1 MSLPTRG
8 RQLGTLVALAAAY
21 FLAGQLG
28 LRFAY
33 VPPGVSAVWLPAGIA
48 LAAFLI
54 FGRWIWVGVAAGAL
68 AVGLAGKDGS
78 VLTLLNAAGSTL
90 EALVGAYLLDRYA
103 GGWQFVDR
111 PVDVVRF
118 AVLAALGSTALGATF
133 GVASLAVSGAVRPAQ
148 YGMAWLTW
156 WLGDA
161 SGIFVVTPLIVV
173 LGVKDWVRWG
183 LRRVL
188 EGFALL
194 VLTVGLALFVFGSRA
209 AFRHPLAYLPMPLF
223 IWAAFRFGQRGA
235 AVTVALVY
243 AIALYGTLEGAGPF
257 ASPRPHDALLLLG
270 VYTCVAA
277 VTSLILAAVVSDR
290 TRDEEQLRQM
300 STSDSL
306 TGLANYGRLVEV
318 LESEIQRS
326 LRTERPFSALFL
338 DVDGLKKMNDHHGHL
353 VGSRALVRLSTA
365 LRQTCRTID
374 TAARYGGDEFAI
386 VLPETEEE
394 EALQVAAR
402 ITDFLAADTEQ
413 PPVRVSIGVAVYPTD
428 GDTPSAL
435 LAAADTALY
444 WEKTRSLKA

>member
-21 FLAGQLG
+21 FVAGKLG
-28 LRFAY
+28 MRAAY
-33 VPPGVSAVWLPAGIA
+33 IPPGVTAIWLPAGIA
-48 LAAFLI
+48 IAAFLV
-54 FGRWIWVGVAAGAL
+54 FGRWVWAGVFVGAL
-68 AVGLAGKDGS
+68 VVGLTSANGP
-78 VLTLLNAAGSTL
+78 LLSLLIAAGSTL
-90 EALVGAYLLDRYA
+90 EGMLGAYLLVRYA
-103 GGWQFVDR
+103 HGWQFVDR

-118 AVLAALGSTALGATF
+118 ALLAALASTALGATI
-133 GVASLAVSGAVRPAQ
+133 GIASLALGGVARPAQ
-148 YGMAWLTW
+148 YAQAWLTW
-156 WLGDA
+156 FTGDA
-161 SGIFVVTPLIVV
+161 SGIFVVTPLIVA
-173 LGVKDWVRWG
+173 LGVRDWISWN

-188 EGFALL
+188 EGLALL
-194 VLTVGLALFVFGSRA
+194 VLTIALAQFVFGSEA
-209 AFRHPLAYLPMPLF
+209 TMSHPLAYLPMPLF

-243 AIALYGTLEGAGPF
+243 AIALFGTLRGTGPF
-257 ASPRPHDALLLLG
+257 ASVRPNDALLLLG
-270 VYTCVAA
+270 LYACVTAS
-277 VTSLILAAVVSDR
+277 TSLLLAAVVSDR
-290 TRDEEQLRQM
+290 MRDEEQLRLM

-353 VGSRALVRLSTA
+353 VGSRALVRLAAA
-365 LRQTCRTID
+365 LRKTCRAID

-428 GDTPSAL
+428 GDTSSAL

-444 WEKTRSLKA
+444 WEKTRSAKA

>member
-1 MSLPTRG
+1 VSFRTRG

-21 FLAGQLG
+21 FVAAKLG
-28 LRFAY
+28 LRLAY
-33 VPPGVSAVWLPAGIA
+33 IHPGVSAVWLPAGIS
-48 LAAFLI
+48 LAAFLV
-54 FGRWIWVGVAAGAL
+54 FGRWVWVGVFAGAL
-68 AVGLAGKDGS
+68 IVGLTSANGM
-78 VLTLLNAAGSTL
+78 LLSLLIAVVCTL
-90 EALVGAYLLDRYA
+90 EAMLGAYLLDRYA
-103 GGWQFVDR
+103 RGWQFVDR

-118 AVLAALGSTALGATF
+118 ALLAALATTALGATF
-133 GVASLAVSGAVRPAQ
+133 GVASLAFAGAARPAE
-148 YGMAWLTW
+148 YGTAWVTW
-156 WLGDA
+156 WTGDA

-173 LGVKDWVRWG
+173 LGVRDWVHWN

-188 EGFALL
+188 EGVALL
-194 VLTVGLALFVFGSRA
+194 ALTVTLAVFVFASEA
-209 AFRHPLAYLPMPLF
+209 AVYHPLAYLPMPLF

-235 AVTVALVY
+235 AVTVAVVY
-243 AIALYGTLEGAGPF
+243 AIALYGTVQGAGPF
-257 ASPRPHDALLLLG
+257 ASRNPNDALLLLG
-270 VYTCVAA
+270 VYTGVAA
-277 VTSLILAAVVSDR
+277 STSLILAAVVSDR
-290 TRDEEQLRQM
+290 MRDEEQLRQM

-326 LRTERPFSALFL
+326 LRTERPFAALFL
-338 DVDGLKKMNDHHGHL
+338 DVDGLKKMNDTQGHL
-353 VGSRALVRLSTA
+353 VGSRALVRLAAA
-365 LRQTCRTID
+365 LRKTCRTID
-374 TAARYGGDEFAI
+374 TAARYGGDEFAV

>member
-1 MSLPTRG
+1 L
-8 RQLGTLVALAAAY
+8 
-21 FLAGQLG
+21 
-28 LRFAY
+28 
-33 VPPGVSAVWLPAGIA
+33 
-48 LAAFLI
+48 
-54 FGRWIWVGVAAGAL
+54 
-68 AVGLAGKDGS
+68 
-78 VLTLLNAAGSTL
+78 
-90 EALVGAYLLDRYA
+90 
-103 GGWQFVDR
+103 
-111 PVDVVRF
+111 
-118 AVLAALGSTALGATF
+118 
-133 GVASLAVSGAVRPAQ
+133 
-148 YGMAWLTW
+148 
-156 WLGDA
+156 
-161 SGIFVVTPLIVV
+161 
-173 LGVKDWVRWG
+173 
-183 LRRVL
+183 
-188 EGFALL
+188 
-194 VLTVGLALFVFGSRA
+194 
-209 AFRHPLAYLPMPLF
+209 
-223 IWAAFRFGQRGA
+223 
-235 AVTVALVY
+235 
-243 AIALYGTLEGAGPF
+243 
-257 ASPRPHDALLLLG
+257 
-270 VYTCVAA
+270 
-277 VTSLILAAVVSDR
+277 VSDR